1 MSALEHPAPARDRF
15 RDRTVIV
22 TGAGTGI
29 GAATARLFGT
39 ERGRVVCADV
49 DRDGAERTAAAIV
62 ELGGSAVAV
71 AADVAQVADVDGMV
85 QEALRAFGGIDVLVN
100 NAGVASWHAVDE
112 ETDEEWHRV
121 LGINLHGTFHC
132 SRAVAPHLRARGGG
146 AIVNMASVLAT
157 LAEPQRAAYCASK
170 GGVRA
175 LTVSMARDLGPA
187 IRVNCVSPG
196 VVGTPAVEE
205 ILAKAP
211 DGERLRDEMAG
222 ANRILRRMADPDEI
236 GRTILFLASDDASF
250 ITGQEVL
257 ADGGMTVVMR

>member
-1 MSALEHPAPARDRF
+1 MGALENPAPSRDCF

-39 ERGRVVCADV
+39 EKGNVVCADV
-49 DRDGAERTAAAIV
+49 DRDGADRTAAAIV
-62 ELGGSAVAV
+62 EQGGSAIAV
-71 AADVAQVADVDGMV
+71 AADVARVQDVEAMVA
-85 QEALRAFGGIDVLVN
+85 EALRAFGAIDVLVN

-121 LGINLHGTFHC
+121 LGINLYGTFHC
-132 SRAVAPHLRARGGG
+132 SRAVAPHMRARGG

-157 LAEPQRAAYCASK
+157 LAEPNRAAYCASK

-175 LTVSMARDLGPA
+175 LTVSMARDLGPG

-196 VVGTPAVEE
+196 VVETPAVAE

-211 DGERLRDEMAG
+211 DGEQLRAEMAG
-222 ANRILRRMADPDEI
+222 ANRILRRMARPDEI
-236 GRTILFLASDDASF
+236 GRTILFLASEDASF

-257 ADGGMTVVMR
+257 IDGGMTVVMR